1 MLKAVLFDCDGVLLD
16 SESIYLSCVS
26 QILGTL
32 GKEASVE
39 ELAYLI
45 GADIHVITE
54 RLKQDFGLENYDTEE
69 LIRVQRTLF
78 NERFYKGKLTPMDG
92 LEGFLESLKKEGILL
107 AVVSSSGQDY
117 VEYVLDQL
125 RIREYFN
132 LYIGKEAAGRSKPF
146 PDLYLE
152 AVRRLGIHANEALV
166 VEDSLNGIRAGLAA
180 GCYVIAYKGAE
191 IKQDTSGAHETV
203 EHYRDLD
210 GKKLGESIWRFK

>member
-1 MLKAVLFDCDGVLLD
+1 M
-16 SESIYLSCVS
+16 
-26 QILGTL
+26 
-32 GKEASVE
+32 ASVE

-78 NERFYKGKLTPMDG
+78 NERFYREKLTPMDG

-117 VEYVLDQL
+117 VEYVLDRL

-132 LYIGKEAAGRSKPF
+132 LYRRQP
-146 PDLYLE
+146 
-152 AVRRLGIHANEALV
+152 AVPSPSQTCTWRQSGGWESTQMRR
-166 VEDSLNGIRAGLAA
+166 
-180 GCYVIAYKGAE
+180 
-191 IKQDTSGAHETV
+191 
-203 EHYRDLD
+203 
-210 GKKLGESIWRFK
+210 WW